1 MELENNAPSLS
12 CLAFSRFKKFPFG
25 ITTGLRVE
33 VGFDAITKR
42 PQWPY
47 CNGTVVDCSVS
58 LFVCASFRV
67 IVLTVVFV
75 ATFGVRW
82 QQLSSSS
89 QLSENANAIPHFLS
103 SVGSY
108 FSSRWKT
115 QPHSPL
121 LPSITTDRLKKPNL
135 PLIKNSVSFLL
146 NCREGVGSFSAT
158 HSFSHNLC
166 TAFECRTPFSSRV
179 IAAAESTVLLGG
191 MLVTETSI
199 WKGHTNLCTGEST
212 MLCDLQLGQLGS
224 LQVGGTYSSNAKS
237 LSFLTYIALQ
247 L

>member
-1 MELENNAPSLS
+1 M
-12 CLAFSRFKKFPFG
+12 
-25 ITTGLRVE
+25 
-33 VGFDAITKR
+33 GFDAITKR
-42 PQWPY
+42 PQWSY